1 MMTRGEMMVEVRR
14 GLCVMKHEMHSRSA
28 AGGRFRRAG
37 ALLQLAVN
45 WRQGGQGNEGGLGER
60 VERV

>member
-1 MMTRGEMMVEVRR
+1 MVEVRR